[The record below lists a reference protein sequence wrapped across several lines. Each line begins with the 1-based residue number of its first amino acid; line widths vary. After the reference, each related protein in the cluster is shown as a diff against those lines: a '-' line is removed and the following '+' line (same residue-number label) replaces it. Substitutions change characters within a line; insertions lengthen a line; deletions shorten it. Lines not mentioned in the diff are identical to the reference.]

1 MNEINY
7 EVFNSFEKFIV
18 LYLEANFSGNAIANT
33 DGYQFM
39 LTEHRTLFNYKKW
52 TGVEGIKMFKN
63 KNY

>member
-1 MNEINY
+1 MNVTNY

-18 LYLEANFSGNAIANT
+18 LYLEANFSGNAIANP

-39 LTEHRTLFNYKKW
+39 LTEHRTLFRI
-52 TGVEGIKMFKN
+52 IKNEQVLRALKN